1 MIAPFR
7 AVAHPWLCD
16 VMGHLTTRHYMA
28 MFDDA
33 SYHALNAVFGWS
45 GSDAEAGGTG
55 FVDVRHEIDYVAEV
69 RAGDLLEIR
78 ARLDRLGGK
87 SVTFVYDM
95 IILGREHRAA
105 RLTAVSVCFDTQARK
120 AVALPEDWRSRART
134 FEGSST
140 GEGQS

>member
-1 MIAPFR
+1 
-7 AVAHPWLCD
+7 
-16 VMGHLTTRHYMA
+16 

-87 SVTFVYDM
+87 AVTFVYDM

-120 AVALPEDWRSRART
+120 AVALPED
-134 FEGSST
+134 
-140 GEGQS
+140 